1 MKNRGFSLLELMI
14 VVAIV
19 MIMGAG
25 TMWGFKGRMY
35 KNEILRMKTAIPTII
50 NNATLRVYEKAT
62 SGSSITVSSDK
73 ISISS
78 VGSGAEYSAKTSMF
92 TFATSPATIDG
103 TIVSSG
109 TFRQNFD
116 ILVYNEGTSTVALTF
131 KINTKENLGVYNIT
145 TSQGSF

>member
-35 KNEILRMKTAIPTII
+35 KNEVLRMKTGIPTII

-62 SGSSITVSSDK
+62 SGATLTVNSDE
-73 ISISS
+73 ISISN
-78 VGSGAEYSAKTSMF
+78 VGSGAEYNAKTSMF
-92 TFATSPATIDG
+92 TFATSPASIDG
-103 TIVSSG
+103 TIIPAG

-116 ILVYNEGTSTVALTF
+116 ILVYNKGTSDAVLTF
-131 KINTKENLGVYNIT
+131 SINTKENLGVYSLT
-145 TSQGSF
+145 TSQCSF